1 MILWISERKRDSNDI
16 FELPESKKPRL
27 SADATV
33 GQEGLDIPVA
43 ADSKLEVK
51 SESTGKRQGKSQ
63 SQKKTDGGG
72 SFKENPYTFLASDD
86 PILLNC
92 MSVVSHFI
100 ANSSLELCR

>member
-1 MILWISERKRDSNDI
+1 M

-33 GQEGLDIPVA
+33 EQEELAIPVV
-43 ADSKLEVK
+43 DDVK
-51 SESTGKRQGKSQ
+51 PEAKSAGTGKKQGKSQ
-63 SQKKTDGGG
+63 SQKTTDGGG

-92 MSVVSHFI
+92 M
-100 ANSSLELCR
+100 